1 MVENKYGETFED
13 LRKKAEE
20 VLKDK
25 NGLPSNRALE
35 IDELIHELEVHQI
48 ELEMQNEELVTTQ
61 MELENSRREYYELY
75 DFAPVGYFTLDE
87 NVIIKRVNLL
97 GAEILGKP
105 RKYLINEALIR
116 FISPSS
122 KKTFHEHFQEVKRNQ
137 LKKRCQIKLISD
149 NKIPFFLSLDTD
161 AVLDEKGNFKG
172 FRTTLTDISE
182 RKKMEGDIEDSL
194 KEKELLLKEIHHR
207 VKNNLQVISSLLN
220 MQSRYIRNKTDKELF
235 RESQTRAK
243 SMALIH
249 ERLYQS
255 TDLRRI
261 DFGEYIQTL
270 TYDLYHSYGGNPKFI
285 KLNMA
290 LEPIMV
296 DINTAVPCGLIV
308 NELLSNVL
316 KHAFPQGKTGDLTI
330 KFYSNDGNL
339 VLIVRDEGVGFP
351 EDIDFRNTES
361 LGLSLVNT
369 LVGQI
374 DGEIEIMV
382 DHGTEFK
389 ITFPEVKFDE

>member
-1 MVENKYGETFED
+1 M
-13 LRKKAEE
+13 
-20 VLKDK
+20 
-25 NGLPSNRALE
+25 
-35 IDELIHELEVHQI
+35 
-48 ELEMQNEELVTTQ
+48 
-61 MELENSRREYYELY
+61 
-75 DFAPVGYFTLDE
+75 
-87 NVIIKRVNLL
+87 

-122 KKTFHEHFQEVKRNQ
+122 KKTFHDHFQEVKKTQ
-137 LKKRCQIKLISD
+137 LKKRCQIKLISN
-149 NKIPFFLSLDTD
+149 NKIPFFISLDT
-161 AVLDEKGNFKG
+161 AAILDEKGKFKG

-182 RKKMEGDIEDSL
+182 RKKMEGEIGDSL

-220 MQSRYIRNKTDKELF
+220 MQSRYIKNKTDQELF

-261 DFGEYIQTL
+261 DFGEYIKTL
-270 TYDLYHSYGGNPKFI
+270 TYDLYHSYGGNPNTI
-285 KLNMA
+285 KLNIE

-308 NELLSNVL
+308 NELLSNTL
-316 KHAFPQGKTGDLTI
+316 KHAFPNGRRGELNI
-330 KFYSNDGNL
+330 KFYSKNKNL
-339 VLIVRDEGVGFP
+339 VLIVRDDGVGFP
-351 EDIDFRNTES
+351 EDLNFRNTES
-361 LGLSLVNT
+361 LGLNLVNT

-374 DGEIEIMV
+374 NGEIEIMV

-389 ITFPEVKFDE
+389 IKFPEVKFDDK